1 MAGGEEAYGFPV
13 VVRGDWGETVSK
25 SLKYKLISYFQSA
38 KRSGGGECKIRMDP
52 GSNAEQI
59 TVEFVKEEVRQSVL
73 SKRLHELEM
82 SKRKKLKLTVSLPT
96 EEAAPIRSEPVKEP
110 DPITDCAE
118 AKEPKLHDSPENVTE
133 KLMTQE
139 DFSVVVVPALG
150 EEIEM
155 DIMELYFENK
165 KRSGGGPMKSCVKD
179 GQRFIITFEDEA
191 DAQEVLQKENHVLK
205 KIALHVSKYQ
215 PEIIQDQPQMSSS
228 LVVVENLQETTAQ
241 CTLNLLVE
249 NVSDLSEDD
258 KDFSVEMVPER
269 NAAVITFEKPVE
281 IDQFIQAFNMYHIT
295 KDLKISARVLEVT
308 KTILVENIPPGIS
321 REFIAIYFESKKYGG
336 GPVLSSNY
344 NPEENSALV
353 TFQNAKDVSTILKQ
367 KHYFNSEPVLV
378 YPYYE
383 SLGTPL
389 FGKERPQIKMPDM
402 SRMSLDPY
410 HWNFLQQNEYLL
422 QEIGRE
428 MAGCYCEIEWPARD
442 CSCPEIIMHPLP
454 ALFKQ
459 KRSLIKTWNED
470 VSTRLTL
477 ILSKQ
482 KVVKC
487 KTDAVVW
494 EAIRNNIIKK
504 ADILILPDI
513 PKGIIALVGT
523 VEAVDCAEQELTL
536 LIANAVRKIERERQT
551 IEKNVSVDVGK
562 YTILRKAGLEERIH
576 LEYPDLY
583 IAYDTSKECV
593 ILRGVAAE
601 VFKIKSDI
609 LESLSSMIQKPV
621 DVHPY
626 VFLFLQHVSNELL
639 SRLLFW
645 DKNINALYELA
656 GEKILLMGA
665 TSQDLLSAEEEI
677 KRDLTYKCIA
687 LEDKLVIKM
696 KEWKEMTQSL
706 YKEYNCSN
714 DNIIIHELEDQVVI
728 VGYFKAVVD
737 ANQKLSDFVNAN
749 TYIQKTIRTKSAAV
763 TMYIEQEKQNNW
775 LNLKKQGVKIHFDT
789 WKNSKRISLEG
800 PRVEVLKAH
809 EVFQKILSSLHA
821 MSVVVDRPGAKA
833 LFKEQEHLYV
843 AGAKQQFNCLIRI
856 QEGKDYD
863 EEESED
869 EKGFERRKQCC
880 EIKLRN
886 GIVVTVHRGDL
897 TCFAADVVVNAS
909 NEELQHIGGL
919 ADALL
924 KAAGPQLQSECND
937 VVRKHGSL
945 KPGCAI
951 ITAAWNLPCKQ
962 VIHAVGPRWCHLE
975 TEKCVRL
982 LKKAVK
988 ESLWLAEAYNHRSI
1002 AIPAI
1007 SSGIFGFPLKE
1018 CAHSIVTAIKETIEE
1033 STENGSL
1040 KEICLVD
1047 FNEDTVQAFSEALN
1061 EVFVDRTS
1069 SSETDSKWSSASK
1082 TNEITAK
1089 DKPEH
1094 QSAINVGG
1102 LKIIL
1107 QKKGIEDATT
1117 DVIVNSVNKELQ
1129 LNQGPLSKALLGRA
1143 GAGLQTEL
1151 TTEGQGKALKE
1162 GCVLKTRGYGLGCSC
1177 VLHTI
1182 LPTWNQG
1189 QNSEDEIVRDVV
1201 EECLTITEK
1210 LSLNSITIPAIGTG
1224 NLRFPKTLVA
1234 KLMFDQVSKFCQK
1247 RNPRSLQEVHFVL
1260 HPTDT
1265 GTIQAFTDELNSRL
1279 NLNQTNVSDSKTLP
1293 ETSQQQSQAF
1303 FGHISSAS
1311 GVHKMQIG
1319 SVTLRV
1325 ECGDITQETT
1335 DAIVN
1340 ITNEAFNLSV
1350 GVSKAILE
1358 GAGPEMATECAQLAS
1373 QPHNDLICTK
1383 GGQLKCKNVIH
1394 LVANNNTKTQ
1404 VSKAL
1409 MECEQ
1414 RKFIS
1419 VAFPAIG
1426 TGQAGRDPVVVA
1438 NHMIDA
1444 IIDYAS
1450 NTSAP
1455 VVKNIKII
1463 IFQSHLLKVFY
1474 ESMKRKD
1481 VTAAKPSANSSKSVL
1496 STIAE
1501 FFNFRKPVKEIKIK
1515 PTLLLE
1521 KPLEPA
1527 IFQICGDSQK
1537 NVEAAASWLKNL
1549 ILKDQNEI
1557 HFSDDWI
1564 ANFEESEY
1572 KLLGDLQS
1580 KLQIEI
1586 KLDLEASSPSIHV
1599 HGRTRDVLTASSE
1612 IQKLIRKVR
1621 DGKEEQSKADLLS
1634 NLVEWRYEDNG
1645 QYKTFDS
1652 LINMQIEAAAQHQR
1666 QIEITI
1672 QSKQYRVDPS
1682 QQYALDAQGSRIS
1695 LRRIAKAEDNLAM
1708 AVPEEWED
1716 MGQMRVKVVDL
1727 NPEMKEYQSVKQMFC
1742 QTCNSWT
1749 IEKIERIQNPYYWQ
1763 AYQIKKQEMDAKN
1776 GHTNNERLLFHGTA
1790 STSLTLINN
1799 SGFNRSYAGMHA
1811 AAYGNGTYF
1820 AVNASYSA
1828 HDTYSKPDA
1837 NRKKYMYLARVLVGE
1852 YCVGTQGLVV
1862 PYAKSTTDPTN
1873 LFDSVTDNV
1882 KTPSMFVIFNDIQAY
1897 PQYLITFTK

>member
-1 MAGGEEAYGFPV
+1 MAGAEKASPGFPV
-13 VVRGDWGETVSK
+13 IVRGDWGEPFSK
-25 SLKYKLISYFQSA
+25 SLKYKLTSYFQSA
-38 KRSGGGECKIRMDP
+38 KRSGGGECKIHVDP
-52 GSNAEQI
+52 GSKVEQVL
-59 TVEFVKEEVRQSVL
+59 VEFAKEEVRQSVL
-73 SKRLHELEM
+73 SKKLHELEM
-82 SKRKKLKLTVSLPT
+82 SKRKKLKLTVSMLT
-96 EEAAPIRSEPVKEP
+96 EEAAPIGSEPAKEP
-110 DPITDCAE
+110 DPITDCTE
-118 AKEPKLHDSPENVTE
+118 AKEPKLLDSPENVTE
-133 KLMTQE
+133 ELMTQE
-139 DFSVVVVPALG
+139 VFSVVVVPALG

-165 KRSGGGPMKSCVKD
+165 KRSGGGPIKSCVKD
-179 GQRFIITFEDEA
+179 GQKFIITFEDEA
-191 DAQEVLQKENHVLK
+191 DAQDVLQKKNHVLK

-215 PEIIQDQPQMSSS
+215 PEIIQDQPQMSQS
-228 LVVVENLQETTAQ
+228 LVVVEHLQETTAQ

-269 NAAVITFEKPVE
+269 NAAVISFDKCVE
-281 IDQFIQAFNMYHIT
+281 IDQFIQAFNNYHVT
-295 KDLKISARVLEVT
+295 KDLNISARVLEVT

-321 REFIAIYFESKKYGG
+321 REYIVIYFESKKYGG
-336 GPVLSSNY
+336 GPVLNFIY
-344 NPEENSALV
+344 IPEENSARV
-353 TFQNAKDVSTILKQ
+353 TFQNAEDVTTILKQ
-367 KHYFNSEPVLV
+367 KHFFNNVPVLV
-378 YPYYE
+378 YPYYD
-383 SLGTPL
+383 SLDTPL
-389 FGKERPQIKMPDM
+389 YGKERPQIKMPNM
-402 SRMSLDPY
+402 SRVSLDPY
-410 HWNFLQQNEYLL
+410 HWKFLQQNEYLL
-422 QEIGRE
+422 QEIGCE

-442 CSCPEIIMHPLP
+442 CSCPEIRVHPSP
-454 ALFKQ
+454 ALLKQ

-470 VSTRLTL
+470 VSTHLTL

-494 EAIRNNIIKK
+494 EAIRNSIIEK

-523 VEAVDCAEQELTL
+523 VEAVDRAEQELTL
-536 LIANAVRKIERERQT
+536 LIANAIRKIERERQT
-551 IEKNVSVDVGK
+551 IEENVSVDAGK
-562 YTILRKAGLEERIH
+562 YTILSKAGLQERIH
-576 LEYPDLY
+576 LKYPDLY
-583 IAYDTSKECV
+583 IAYDASKKCV

-601 VFKIKSDI
+601 VYKIKSDI
-609 LESLSSMIQKPV
+609 IESSFGMVQKHI

-626 VFLFLQHVSNELL
+626 VLLFLQHVSNELL
-639 SRLLFW
+639 SQLLFW
-645 DKNINALYELA
+645 DKNINALYELTS
-656 GEKILLMGA
+656 EKVLLMGG
-665 TSQDLLSAEEEI
+665 TSQDLLSAEDKI
-677 KRDLTYKCIA
+677 KKDLTYKCIT
-687 LEDKLVIKM
+687 LEDNSVIKM
-696 KEWKEMTQSL
+696 KEWKEMTH
-706 YKEYNCSN
+706 KEYNCSN
-714 DNIIIHELEDQVVI
+714 DTIIIHELEDQVVI
-728 VGYFKAVVD
+728 AGYFKAVAD
-737 ANQKLSDFVNAN
+737 ANQKLSDFIDAN
-749 TYIQKTIRTKSAAV
+749 TYIQKSIRTKSAAV
-763 TMYIEQEKQNNW
+763 TMYVEQEKQNNW
-775 LNLKKQGVKIHFDT
+775 LNLKKQGVKIHFGT
-789 WKNSKRISLEG
+789 SKNSKEISLEG
-800 PRVEVLKAH
+800 PRVVVLKAL

-821 MSVVVDRPGAKA
+821 MSVVVDQPGAKA

-843 AGAKQQFNCLIRI
+843 TGAKQQFNCLIRI
-856 QEGKDYD
+856 QDDKDD
-863 EEESED
+863 NEEESED
-869 EKGFERRKQCC
+869 EKGFEGRRQCC
-880 EIKLRN
+880 EFKLRN

-937 VVRKHGSL
+937 VVRKYGSL
-945 KPGCAI
+945 KPGRAI

-962 VIHAVGPRWCHLE
+962 VIHAVGPRWHHLE
-975 TEKCVRL
+975 TEKCVQL
-982 LKKAVK
+982 LKKAVR
-988 ESLWLAEAYNHRSI
+988 ECLQLAETYNHRSI

-1018 CAHSIVTAIKETIEE
+1018 CAHSIVLAIKETIEE
-1033 STENGSL
+1033 SSENGSL
-1040 KEICLVD
+1040 KEICLVG
-1047 FNEDTVQAFSEALN
+1047 FKEDTVQAFSDALN

-1069 SSETDSKWSSASK
+1069 LSEIDSKWSPASK
-1082 TNEITAK
+1082 TKKITAK
-1089 DKPEH
+1089 GKPEH
-1094 QSAINVGG
+1094 QDAINVGDM
-1102 LKIIL
+1102 KIVI

-1162 GCVLKTRGYGLGCSC
+1162 GCVLKTRGYGLGCSW

-1189 QNSEDEIVRDVV
+1189 QNSEDKIVGDVV

-1224 NLRFPKTLVA
+1224 NLGFPKTHVA
-1234 KLMFDQVSKFCQK
+1234 KLMFDQVFKFSQK

-1265 GTIQAFTDELNSRL
+1265 GAIQAFTDELNSRL
-1279 NLNQTNVSDSKTLP
+1279 NLNQTNVSGSKTLP
-1293 ETSQQQSQAF
+1293 EISQQQGQAF

-1311 GVHKMQIG
+1311 GLHKMQIG
-1319 SVTLRV
+1319 SLALQV

-1383 GGQLKCKNVIH
+1383 GGKLKCKNVIH
-1394 LVANNNTKTQ
+1394 LVANNDIKAQ

-1426 TGQAGRDPVVVA
+1426 TGKAGRDPVIVA
-1438 NHMIDA
+1438 NDMIDA

-1455 VVKNIKII
+1455 VVKNVKII

-1474 ESMKRKD
+1474 DSMKRND
-1481 VTAAKPSANSSKSVL
+1481 VTTAKPGASGSKSIF

-1501 FFNFRKPVKEIKIK
+1501 IFNFRKPVKEIKSK
-1515 PTLLLE
+1515 PTLLLG
-1521 KPLEPA
+1521 KTIEPA

-1537 NVEAAASWLKNL
+1537 NVEAAASWVKNL
-1549 ILKDQNEI
+1549 VLKDQNEI
-1557 HFSDDWI
+1557 NFSDDWI

-1572 KLLGDLQS
+1572 KELEDLQR

-1586 KLDLEASSPSIHV
+1586 KVELEASSPSIHV
-1599 HGRTRDVLTASSE
+1599 HGRTRDVLTASTE

-1634 NLVEWRYEDNG
+1634 NLVEWQYEDNG
-1645 QYKTFDS
+1645 QYKAFDS

-1666 QIEITI
+1666 QLEITI
-1672 QSKQYRVDPS
+1672 QNKCYRVDPN
-1682 QQYALDAQGSRIS
+1682 QQHALDAQGSRIS
-1695 LRRIAKAEDNLAM
+1695 LRRVAKAEDNLAM
-1708 AVPEEWED
+1708 TLPEEWED

-1727 NPEMKEYQSVKQMFC
+1727 NPEMKEYLTVKQMFC

-1749 IEKIERIQNPYYWQ
+1749 VEKIERIQNPYYWQ

-1811 AAYGNGTYF
+1811 AVYGNGTYF
-1820 AVNASYSA
+1820 AVDASYSA
-1828 HDTYSKPDA
+1828 HDCYSKPDA
-1837 NRKKYMYLARVLVGE
+1837 NGKKYMYLARVLVGE

-1862 PYAKSTTDPTN
+1862 PKAKSATDPTN
-1873 LFDSVTDNV
+1873 LYDSVTDN
-1882 KTPSMFVIFNDIQAY
+1882 KKPPSMFVIFNDIQAY
-1897 PQYLITFTK
+1897 PEYLITFTK